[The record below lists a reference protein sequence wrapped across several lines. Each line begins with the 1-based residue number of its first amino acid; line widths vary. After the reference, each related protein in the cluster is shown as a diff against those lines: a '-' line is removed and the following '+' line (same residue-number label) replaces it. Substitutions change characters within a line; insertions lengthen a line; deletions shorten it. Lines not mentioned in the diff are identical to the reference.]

1 MPRDVTVTFEDGST
15 HVYRG
20 VPDEATPDQ
29 VTARASQEFRKGI
42 SSLDGGRNTEIPSSG
57 PGEPRRGRYM
67 MQADREKQYRMQ
79 NPQPS
84 NMFDMNPSGSTDMA
98 KALGGAGEAAISMG
112 TGFASAPVA
121 GLAGAAVA
129 PFSGQ
134 KAADI
139 IARVQ
144 QALTYEPRTEA
155 GQQAAHVA
163 SYPFEKLAQGGY
175 AVGAKVSDATDSPL
189 LGAAANTAFQSIPS
203 LLARGTV
210 RRGSSSVD
218 RPGSVLEDSEIA
230 PRPAAPAQAGRNAGL
245 ESVPAKPP
253 APSIEEL
260 QAAKDAAYKA
270 ADNTGIVVSRGA
282 LNRLKV
288 GLVNDLKKEGLNRKL
303 HPKAAAALEE
313 IVNTKGQLSLS
324 EIETLRKIANDAKGS
339 LEPADARL
347 GSKIVD
353 HIDDFE
359 EGLSQR
365 DVVGGNAD
373 AAGAYK
379 EARSLNT
386 RLSKAKTIDELF
398 RRAELNAPNFSGSGM
413 ENALR
418 TEFRALAKNKREIRR
433 FSPEERVAIEKVA
446 KGAPMEN
453 LLRQVGKLAPTGIVS
468 FVLGQVAGA
477 AIGGP
482 AGMTAVPAVGF
493 AARSAAT
500 RMTKRNANAVS
511 EMVRRGSQRVSQP
524 QPEEVMQ

>member
-1 MPRDVTVTFEDGST
+1 M
-15 HVYRG
+15 
-20 VPDEATPDQ
+20 
-29 VTARASQEFRKGI
+29 
-42 SSLDGGRNTEIPSSG
+42 
-57 PGEPRRGRYM
+57 
-67 MQADREKQYRMQ
+67 
-79 NPQPS
+79 
-84 NMFDMNPSGSTDMA
+84 
-98 KALGGAGEAAISMG
+98 
-112 TGFASAPVA
+112 
-121 GLAGAAVA
+121 AVA
-129 PFSGQ
+129 PFNGQ

-144 QALTYEPRTEA
+144 QALTYQPRTDA
-155 GQQAAHVA
+155 GQQATQVA

-175 AVGAKVSDATDSPL
+175 WAGEKAADLTGSPLVGAAVD
-189 LGAAANTAFQSIPS
+189 TAVQSIPA
-203 LLARGTV
+203 LLLRGRV
-210 RRGSSSVD
+210 GNGRGSPNRVGN
-218 RPGSVLEDSEIA
+218 PVAAGEAE
-230 PRPAAPAQAGRNAGL
+230 AAPKAAPNAAPKAERNAGL
-245 ESVPAKPP
+245 ERVPE
-253 APSIEEL
+253 APTIEEL
-260 QAAKDAAYKA
+260 QVAKNAAYQA
-270 ADNTGIVVSRGA
+270 ADNTGIVVSRNA

-313 IVNTKGQLSLS
+313 IVNAKGQLSLS

-359 EGLSQR
+359 EGLSQS
-365 DVVGGNAD
+365 DVVGGNAN

-379 EARSLNT
+379 EARALNT

-433 FSPEERVAIEKVA
+433 FSPEERAAIEKVA

-468 FVLGQVAGA
+468 FGLGQVAGA

-500 RMTKRNANAVS
+500 RMTKKNANAVS
-511 EMVRRGSQRVSQP
+511 EMVRRGPQKAKQP
-524 QPEEVMQ
+524 QPEEVTP